1 MRAERFG
8 SYSIAAT
15 FAGIPVFSRRKS
27 TDRYFCWC
35 PPPRC
40 HAVTSPCEFRP
51 PVRFC
56 TSTSDFSGVCLVI
69 SLLSSMVRKRRDGVY
84 GLNVFIAIVA
94 SYRFPSNS
102 LARSLAR
109 LILPAANFWS
119 AQIQSLQKL
128 NVLGVLDHL
137 FAFFQPHVRFL
148 PVAPESLSA
157 SPPAELAVKNCRA
170 HVIHFH
176 LEHALHCFLDLRLGR
191 VLRHLK
197 NHRVLRFLHAQT
209 LFGDDGTPDN
219 LINPVLHRLSLLPFG
234 LGFGLRFFFRRRLLR
249 RLFSFRSSVLG
260 RSFLFR
266 ALLVRRFLRSSSRRS
281 WLNLY
286 RHFRTRRRKRTA
298 QLRH

>member
-27 TDRYFCWC
+27 TVRYFCWC

-40 HAVTSPCEFRP
+40 HAVTSPCELRP

-102 LARSLAR
+102 IARSLALACRR
-109 LILPAANFWS
+109 LRSHSKLVIE
-119 AQIQSLQKL
+119 KL

-137 FAFFQPHVRFL
+137 FAFFQPHVRLL
-148 PVAPESLSA
+148 PIAAETLSA

-176 LEHALHCFLDLRLGR
+176 LENALHRFLDL
-191 VLRHLK
+191 
-197 NHRVLRFLHAQT
+197 
-209 LFGDDGTPDN
+209 
-219 LINPVLHRLSLLPFG
+219 
-234 LGFGLRFFFRRRLLR
+234 GLR
-249 RLFSFRSSVLG
+249 
-260 RSFLFR
+260 
-266 ALLVRRFLRSSSRRS
+266 
-281 WLNLY
+281 
-286 RHFRTRRRKRTA
+286 
-298 QLRH
+298 